1 MRQMLSITKKEL
13 AAYFGSPMAGIFI
26 GAFLVSALFSF
37 FWVETFFARN
47 IADIRPLFRWMPLLM
62 IFLVSALTMRQWS
75 EEQKMGTL
83 EILLTLPVR
92 LSQLVIGK
100 FLAVLILVS
109 VALGLTLGLPLTVS
123 MMGNIDWGPV
133 AGGYLGAILMAS
145 SYIAIGLFVSSRTD
159 NQIIALIV
167 TVLLSGCFYL
177 VGSSGITGFVGNDTG
192 EFLRAF
198 GTGSRFASI
207 ERGVLDL
214 RDILFYGSLSIFFL
228 TLNVYSLDRKRWSS
242 GPITAAYRRNIML
255 AVALICANLAAAN
268 IWFNPIHTLRAD
280 LTENR
285 EYSISGSTKDLISN
299 LTEPLILRGYFSKK
313 THPLLAPLVPRI
325 KDLMEEYGVASGG
338 RVEVSFVDPKFDEEL
353 EAEANQQF
361 GIKPVPF
368 QVAGRY
374 EASVVSSY
382 FNILIKYGDQY
393 VTLGFND
400 LIEIKHRKD
409 GQLDVGLRNLEYDL
423 TKSIKKVVYGF
434 QSMASVLMDLKS
446 DIKITAVLTPGSM
459 PEPVIEMPER
469 INKVVAD
476 LQKES
481 AGRLGYEI
489 INPDE
494 PGGWNREQVN
504 RQFGIEPLRV
514 FFFSSESFYLHL
526 FVVKDDNVERVHL
539 SGDMSEADIRTE
551 IEGVIKRTSSGFL
564 KTVGLWTPKTMPRQ
578 MNPMM
583 PPRQPADSYQL
594 IRRVLSENYNL
605 KEVDLSSGRV
615 PGNVDVLL
623 LIAPQDMDD
632 LDRFAVDQHLM
643 RGNSVV
649 AMSGNYVLDLTP
661 YSESLKIKKT
671 TSGINEIFAHY
682 GITIEDGLVMDKQNE
697 PFPIPVSRDLG
708 GIVIQEIRRMDY
720 PFFVDVRSDGMDQE
734 NPVVSGL
741 SAVTMNW
748 VSPLVIDPKKN
759 EGRKLITLLK
769 SSPNSWIHTG
779 TDIEPDF
786 NRYASG
792 FPDGDS
798 LSGRTLAV
806 SIQGSFQSFF
816 DGKPDPRL
824 VKDEEDIKEADDEIS
839 ELEDADLEA
848 EEESEEEQ
856 DLPPE
861 PVITKSP
868 QSARMVI
875 AGSSEYL
882 NDTVISISQSLGED
896 RFLNGLEFLQNAID
910 WSVED
915 EELLL
920 IRSRGSHARL
930 LYPMTR
936 HEQTFWEW
944 LNYGIALFAL
954 LIITAYGILSRK
966 QEQPMGLE

>member
-1 MRQMLSITKKEL
+1 MRQMLSITKREL

-47 IADIRPLFRWMPLLM
+47 IADTRPLFRWMPLLM

-75 EEQKMGTL
+75 EEQKTGTL

-92 LSQLVIGK
+92 LSQLVMGK

-109 VALGLTLGLPLTVS
+109 IALGLTLGLPLTVS

-159 NQIIALIV
+159 NQIVALIV

-177 VGSSGITGFVGNDTG
+177 VGSSGITDFVSHNTG

-207 ERGVLDL
+207 ERGVIDL
-214 RDILFYGSLSIFFL
+214 RDIVFYGSLSILFL
-228 TLNVYSLDRKRWSS
+228 TLNVVSLDQKRWGS
-242 GPITAAYRRNIML
+242 GPITATYRRNIML
-255 AVALICANLAAAN
+255 TVALIGANLTAAN
-268 IWFNPIHTLRAD
+268 IWFNPIHTVRAD

-299 LTEPLILRGYFSKK
+299 LTEPLILSGYFSEK

-434 QSMASVLMDLKS
+434 QSLASVLMNLKS

-459 PEPVIEMPER
+459 PESIIEIPKR

-481 AGRLGYEI
+481 AGRLDYEI

-494 PGGWNREQVN
+494 PGGRSREQIN
-504 RQFGIEPLRV
+504 RHFGIQPFEIS
-514 FFFSSESFYLHL
+514 FFSSESFYMHL
-526 FVVKDDNVERVHL
+526 FVSKDDSMERVHL
-539 SGDMSEADIRTE
+539 SGDISEADIRTE

-564 KTVGLWTPKTMPRQ
+564 KTVGLWTPKTMPGQ

-583 PPRQPADSYQL
+583 PPRQPADSFQL
-594 IRRVLSENYNL
+594 IRRVLSENYNIE
-605 KEVDLSSGRV
+605 EVDLSGGRV

-623 LIAPQDMDD
+623 LIAPQDMDY
-632 LDRFAVDQHLM
+632 LDRFAIDQFLM
-643 RGNSVV
+643 RGNGIV

-661 YSESLKIKKT
+661 YSETLEIKKT
-671 TSGINEIFAHY
+671 TSGINEMFTHY

-697 PFPIPVSRDLG
+697 PFPIPVSRNLG
-708 GIVIQEIRRMDY
+708 GVIIQEIRRMDY

-734 NPVVSGL
+734 NPVVAGL
-741 SAVTMNW
+741 AAVTMNW
-748 VSPLVIDPKKN
+748 VSPLVIDQKKN

-769 SSPNSWIHTG
+769 SSPNSWMHTG

-792 FPDGDS
+792 FPEGDS
-798 LSGRTLAV
+798 LPGRTLAV
-806 SIQGSFQSFF
+806 SVQGSFQSFF

-824 VKDEEDIKEADDEIS
+824 VKEAEDVKEADDEIS
-839 ELEDADLEA
+839 ELEDTEA
-848 EEESEEEQ
+848 EEEQ
-856 DLPPE
+856 CLPPE

-868 QSARMVI
+868 QSSRLII
-875 AGSSEYL
+875 AGSSEFL

-896 RFLNGLEFLQNAID
+896 RFLNSFEFLQNAID

-915 EELLL
+915 EDLLQ

-930 LYPMTR
+930 LYPMNR
-936 HEQTFWEW
+936 QEQAFWEW

-954 LIITAYGILSRK
+954 LIISAYGIFRRK
-966 QEQPMGLE
+966 REQPIELE